1 MCCCRSHHPHDESY
15 KFVLSGDEDANSQTL
30 FDPEGKE
37 GELTRIDYNKKG
49 EQNKLEWIVPPRNQH
64 WLFERNYEVHQIVN
78 FIFAEG
84 QQILVVRGPSTIGID
99 AIIKKAVM
107 YSFDRHKNIESDGI
121 FHIQL
126 DGLNKI
132 GEVISEIANSLNL
145 SSSNPTE

>member
-1 MCCCRSHHPHDESY
+1 MCCCRSHHPHDESF

-49 EQNKLEWIVPPRNQH
+49 EQNRLEWIVPPRNQH

-84 QQILVVRGPSTIGID
+84 Q
-99 AIIKKAVM
+99 
-107 YSFDRHKNIESDGI
+107 
-121 FHIQL
+121 
-126 DGLNKI
+126 
-132 GEVISEIANSLNL
+132 
-145 SSSNPTE
+145 